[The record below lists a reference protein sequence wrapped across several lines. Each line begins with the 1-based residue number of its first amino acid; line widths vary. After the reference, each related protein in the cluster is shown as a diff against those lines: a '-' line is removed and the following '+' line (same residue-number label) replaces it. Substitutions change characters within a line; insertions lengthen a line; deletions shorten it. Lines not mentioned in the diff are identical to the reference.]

1 MKPRSCRR
9 LLLAMSL
16 VLSCATAMGQ
26 AGFPDKPIRIVVPFA
41 PGGGTDVLARIVA
54 QQMSALARVGRWA
67 RRWWPRPLPTATH
80 SMWAPPR
87 PP

>member
-54 QQMSALARVGRWA
+54 
-67 RRWWPRPLPTATH
+67 
-80 SMWAPPR
+80 
-87 PP
+87 